1 MKKTK
6 IFCVFLVLTILSG
19 CFAQSNIDS
28 STEVDNRT
36 LIVELGSIDVE
47 GLLHTDA
54 SLPTKSNHNFI
65 SNSLTKA
72 LNDYKGQ
79 DVWFRLLAH
88 FQNFSEYAEAE
99 RKYADVLAEEL
110 QYAEQIGVMNI
121 EKADATTPSLGFYKE
136 YLYCMEA
143 TADMIEQLLVR
154 KCAQLTL
161 GLPKR
166 EGDYNDKIFDT
177 VTYKLERM
185 GENDTTEIVAVSI
198 YDCFDRYA
206 RIQDCANERHNSKYY
221 KRMLGTEDKSS
232 SEIEELL
239 EKHVSDIIDRNG
251 FTEKRIVSDNLPQI
265 GFGKISNPRDAT
277 LSKVI
282 AGFNAALTKAE
293 ILKLAE
299 DEEIKV
305 IYLAQQ

>member
-1 MKKTK
+1 MAMV
-6 IFCVFLVLTILSG
+6 IAFSLSG
-19 CFAQSNIDS
+19 CRGAKSGGKTENNIPSEDI
-28 STEVDNRT
+28 RT

-47 GLLHTDA
+47 GLLHTDE
-54 SLPTKSNHNFI
+54 SLPTKSNHIFI

-88 FQNFSEYAEAE
+88 FQNFSEYATAG
-99 RKYADVLAEEL
+99 RKYVDVLEEEL
-110 QYAEQIGVMNI
+110 QYVEQIGVMNI
-121 EKADATTPSLGFYKE
+121 EKADATTPALGFYKE

-143 TADMIEQLLVR
+143 TADMIEKLLTR

-166 EGDYNDKIFDT
+166 EGNYSDKIFDT

-185 GENDTTEIVAVSI
+185 GENDTAEIVAVSI
-198 YDCFDRYA
+198 YDCFDGYA
-206 RIQDCANERHNSKYY
+206 TIQKCTNERHNSKYY
-221 KRMLGTEDKSS
+221 KRLNVAEDKSYA
-232 SEIEELL
+232 EIDELL
-239 EKHVSDIIDRNG
+239 EKHISDIVFRNG
-251 FTEKRIVSDNLPQI
+251 FTEKRVVTEELPQI
-265 GFGKISNPRDAT
+265 GFGEEVYPHAAELEYIP
-277 LSKVI
+277 V
-282 AGFNAALTKAE
+282 GFNAVLTKAE

-305 IYLAQQ
+305 IYLAGQK